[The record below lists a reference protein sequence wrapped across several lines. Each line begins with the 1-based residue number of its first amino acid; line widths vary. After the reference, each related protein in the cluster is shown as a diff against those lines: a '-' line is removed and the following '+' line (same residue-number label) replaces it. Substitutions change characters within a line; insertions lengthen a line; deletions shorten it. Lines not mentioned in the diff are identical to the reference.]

1 MRRYERFVE
10 IDAPVER
17 VFDLFADFEATPR
30 WAGGVRGVR
39 RTGRRTFRWVAAT
52 ALDIDVEW
60 DAEVVVFAPDRRIVW
75 HSIGGD
81 IEADCEA
88 VFSTTPEGTTVVRV
102 VRGYATPGG
111 RTGRDVARFFG
122 RHPEEQLEEDLARL
136 RRLAGRSRRQG
147 LGGRDATRARD
158 ERVPRVVRVER
169 GGRDVERGRRPEE
182 PRRFHDDSPP
192 RREDPRPRTVDAGPR
207 DDAGPRHAM
216 TPRERDERER
226 ERESRRAAEERRA
239 AGWYLRRGVDRLLES
254 PPEERRWRRRD

>member
-30 WAGGVRGVR
+30 WAAGVRDVR

-75 HSIGGD
+75 CSIGGD
-81 IEADCEA
+81 IRADCEV
-88 VFSTTPEGTTVVRV
+88 VFSMTPDGTTLVRV
-102 VRGYATPGG
+102 VRGYDTPGG
-111 RTGRDVARFFG
+111 RTGRAVARFFG

-136 RRLAGRSRRQG
+136 RHLAERSRRR
-147 LGGRDATRARD
+147 GRVAPRPRD
-158 ERVPRVVRVER
+158 ERVPMVVRVER
-169 GGRDVERGRRPEE
+169 E
-182 PRRFHDDSPP
+182 SKW
-192 RREDPRPRTVDAGPR
+192 
-207 DDAGPRHAM
+207 
-216 TPRERDERER
+216 
-226 ERESRRAAEERRA
+226 ESRRAAEERRE

-254 PPEERRWRRRD
+254 PPDERRRRHD